1 MNHRF
6 KKLARLKYQTIL
18 ACTLCSCMGL
28 AQDPATPRN
37 QRRPEGAGPG
47 FQGPGFQGP
56 GFQRPGR
63 QESGRQEPGFGRS
76 APSILGPL
84 TMLGLAHRPLPTIG
98 LPEVQRELQ
107 LSESQL
113 EQLRA
118 IEETTLAATFETMQ
132 PIAPPRIFELEDKQ
146 RDEAIEQVRKSL
158 ETFISEQ
165 EANLKKLLSEKQW
178 ARLSQL
184 SLQREGIA
192 AALRGEVSE
201 ALQLTE
207 DQRELLSKQA
217 DALGNQAFR
226 PGPNGPPDFQR
237 IAETRL
243 NTERRLVESFS
254 DSQKQK
260 WNDLRGTPFAFE
272 QTPMGGPVFGGPG
285 GPGFG
290 GPGGPGFG
298 GPGGPGF
305 GGPDRPLVAKFDKNG
320 DGWLNAQ
327 ERLEAREEAK
337 SISRLGG
344 GPGGPGGPG
353 FGGGPGGPGGGG
365 PGGPG
370 GPGFGGPGGPS
381 GPGGPGGP
389 GGGRGGRGSPPG
401 FGGFGGFGLGG
412 PGGPGGPGGSREP
425 GKPGIRVAATD
436 VQSFQDQ
443 DLYDRSVVRTLF
455 LTFENQDW
463 ESELADFKPTDV
475 EVDATLMV
483 DGKEYPLVGVSFRG
497 ASSFGMV
504 PAGSKRSLNIS
515 MDMADEDQRL
525 LGYKSLNL
533 LNSNGD
539 PTLMHSVLY
548 SAIASKYLPTP
559 AVNLVRVVI
568 NSEDWGIYQNA
579 QQFDKHF
586 ISQHLGSSKGV
597 VRWKVPGSPGGGGS
611 LRYLSDNIEPYKRL
625 YEIKNNDE
633 EKSWKALIGLCK
645 VLSETPVEDLPNAL
659 EPILD
664 VDSALKFLALDI
676 ALINNDGYW
685 VRGSDYSIY
694 LDAEGKFHL
703 APHDMNESFSAA
715 GMGPGGGAPGF
726 GGPGF
731 GGPGGRRGFGRGGPG
746 GAPNNGAGQ
755 GGNQNPFSLDPFI
768 GLDNSDRPL
777 RSRLLQVPQ
786 YRQRYIE
793 LLKQIAEEDLD
804 WSNLEPVVAQLRDS
818 VAEFVR
824 LDSRKLSRTEDFFA
838 STGEQQTAE
847 VQATERAS
855 EENNNPR
862 REVRGGRGGLPV
874 TLKQFAQQRREYL
887 LSHPEIVGQKTESK

>member
-1 MNHRF
+1 MNHRS
-6 KKLARLKYQTIL
+6 KKLARLKYQTLL

-47 FQGPGFQGP
+47 FQGPGFQG
-56 GFQRPGR
+56 PGR

-118 IEETTLAATFETMQ
+118 IEEKTLAATFETMQ

-146 RDEAIEQVRKSL
+146 RDEAIEQVRKSM

-178 ARLSQL
+178 ERLSQL

-207 DQRELLSKQA
+207 DQRELLSEQA

-237 IAETRL
+237 IVETRL
-243 NTERRLVESFS
+243 STERRIVESFS

-298 GPGGPGF
+298 GP
-305 GGPDRPLVAKFDKNG
+305 DRPLVAKFDKNG

-337 SISRLGG
+337 STSRFGG

-370 GPGFGGPGGPS
+370 GPGFGGPGGPG
-381 GPGGPGGP
+381 GPGLGGP
-389 GGGRGGRGSPPG
+389 GGGRGGRGGPPG
-401 FGGFGGFGLGG
+401 FGGFGGFGFGGPGGPGGGG

-425 GKPGIRVAATD
+425 GKPGIRVATTD
-436 VQSFQDQ
+436 VQRFQDQ

-611 LRYLSDNIEPYKRL
+611 LRYLGDNIEAYKRL

-715 GMGPGGGAPGF
+715 GMGPG
-726 GGPGF
+726 F

-746 GAPNNGAGQ
+746 GAPNNAAGQ

-777 RSRLLQVPQ
+777 RSRLLQVPH

-793 LLKQIAEEDLD
+793 LLRQIAQEDLD
-804 WSNLEPVVAQLRDS
+804 WNKLGPIVSRLRES
-818 VAEFVR
+818 VADKVQI
-824 LDSRKLSRTEDFFA
+824 DTRKLTRTEDFFMTTNT
-838 STGEQQTAE
+838 SESIDNDPIPRRQSISPNEAE
-847 VQATERAS
+847 VRRSSDPPAGQQGRLDRGPAS
-855 EENNNPR
+855 MGSLR
-862 REVRGGRGGLPV
+862 
-874 TLKQFAQQRREYL
+874 QFAMQRRAYL
-887 LSHPEIVGQKTESK
+887 LSHPEIAETPK